1 MINVVHAGDHGSAA
15 WNAILYP
22 MQHVNNK
29 NYFQS
34 QMQNISSTLTSAGA
48 QFMQGA
54 RAIYEDVNSSAT
66 MMAARAALRAATGV
80 FFNQI
85 TPVRDINEFQTATPL
100 MQRWIM
106 ANPTVRD
113 IYNAQQCDGYSDSY
127 VDTQPGVKGDN
138 HYDYRRV
145 MDAVV
150 YETEE
155 GTFVKTYADDLF
167 EGDRELNHGEKVDI
181 LDAWELMDLMLKHQ
195 KQDPT
200 SPYGGSL

>member
-29 NYFQS
+29 NYFQT

-54 RAIYEDVNSSAT
+54 RAIYEDMNSSAT

-106 ANPTVRD
+106 ANPTVRT
-113 IYNAQQCDGYSDSY
+113 IYSAQQCDGYSDSY
-127 VDTQPGVKGDN
+127 VDTQPGISGDN

-145 MDAVV
+145 MDAVT
-150 YETEE
+150 YETDE

-181 LDAWELMDLMLKHQ
+181 LDAWELMDFMLQHQ

-200 SPYGGSL
+200 NPYGGSL